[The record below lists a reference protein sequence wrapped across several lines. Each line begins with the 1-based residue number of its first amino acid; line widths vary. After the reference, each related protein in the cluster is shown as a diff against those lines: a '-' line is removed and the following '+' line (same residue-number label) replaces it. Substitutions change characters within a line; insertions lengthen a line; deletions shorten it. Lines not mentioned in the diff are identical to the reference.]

1 MAQPV
6 GTGHRGYS
14 RGWDERVARRARR
27 ARRAQMVNAPLA
39 HDAGSWTPRRCT
51 VVSIEGGRM
60 IAKGTN
66 LAQLMAIHGMIQ
78 A

>member
-27 ARRAQMVNAPLA
+27 AHRAHRA
-39 HDAGSWTPRRCT
+39 HRATLGLGPH
-51 VVSIEGGRM
+51 GGV
-60 IAKGTN
+60 
-66 LAQLMAIHGMIQ
+66 L
-78 A
+78 